1 MERQLPRSSP
11 ADDRPVPTVT
21 GSAESIAGSWSAAA
35 GSVSDGRMHCL
46 IVEDEETIVEF
57 LRTGLTYEGHRTTVA
72 ADGEAALR
80 LAQEQTF
87 DLVILDVMLPGI
99 DGLTVCRRLRG
110 SSDVPIIVLTARK
123 EVADRV
129 AGLDAGADDYL
140 TKPFSFAELLARMRA
155 VLRRRGQ
162 ALEADVLTRGD
173 LSLDL
178 ERHTARLDGR
188 PLDLTPIEF
197 ALLAL
202 FMRHPRRVFTRETL
216 LHRVWG
222 EDHSGAVKVVDVHMS
237 RLRQKIGEDHRGMIR
252 TIYGIGYELREG

>member
-1 MERQLPRSSP
+1 M
-11 ADDRPVPTVT
+11 T
-21 GSAESIAGSWSAAA
+21 GSAASVPQPEGAATA
-35 GSVSDGRMHCL
+35 SVSAGRIHCL

-80 LAQEQTF
+80 LAAEHTF
-87 DLVILDVMLPGI
+87 DLVILDMMLPDI
-99 DGLTVCRRLRG
+99 DGLTVCRRLRE

-162 ALEADVLTRGD
+162 ALEADVLIRGNII
-173 LSLDL
+173 LDL

-188 PLDLTPIEF
+188 PLDLTPIKF

-202 FMRHPRRVFTRETL
+202 FMRHPHRVFTRETL

-222 EDHSGAVKVVDVHMS
+222 EDHSGTVKVVDVHMS
-237 RLRQKIGEDHRGMIR
+237 RLRQKIGEDHRDMIR